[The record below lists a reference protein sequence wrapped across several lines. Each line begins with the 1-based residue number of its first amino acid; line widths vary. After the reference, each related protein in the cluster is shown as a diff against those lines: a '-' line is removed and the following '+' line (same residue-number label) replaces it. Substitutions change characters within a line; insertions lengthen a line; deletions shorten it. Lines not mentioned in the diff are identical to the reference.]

1 MLRSEN
7 ILKTIV
13 TSLTVNKDQKKN
25 VAPIRNCHWLK
36 NVFLKYYLTLSFFA
50 LLIQALRHNMMH
62 DLRDYC
68 LWSGLYPLLALS
80 LPLLDNC
87 LCLTIAF
94 AWQLLLLDN
103 CFCLTMA
110 FVFRTTKLRA
120 FVVAGVNSCSLLGES
135 SQFFLFIHFQLRCLG
150 VGCGL
155 TYFKPSNYRIHWH
168 WFSQQSWKLGFLLH
182 IAWLHCRRRNNLSSY
197 QFEIFC
203 CCGAS
208 IAIPVLPLTV
218 VLLWMTVISYDDW
231 ILLHVFST
239 TCANTS
245 NVQFLYRLRKM
256 W

>member
-103 CFCLTMA
+103 CLCVQNNEIACVCCSGCEQLQPAWRVIPIFFINPFSITL
-110 FVFRTTKLRA
+110 LR
-120 FVVAGVNSCSLLGES
+120 
-135 SQFFLFIHFQLRCLG
+135 R
-150 VGCGL
+150 GL
-155 TYFKPSNYRIHWH
+155 WAN
-168 WFSQQSWKLGFLLH
+168 
-182 IAWLHCRRRNNLSSY
+182 
-197 QFEIFC
+197 
-203 CCGAS
+203 
-208 IAIPVLPLTV
+208 VL
-218 VLLWMTVISYDDW
+218 
-231 ILLHVFST
+231 
-239 TCANTS
+239 
-245 NVQFLYRLRKM
+245 
-256 W
+256 